1 MDPLATQNVLINGN
15 RIAYGIFGDG
25 EPVIL
30 LHGTPFSSLVWHD
43 IVPNLVQAGY
53 KVHLFDLLG
62 YGLSERPWNQS
73 VDTSPTAQ
81 VPILEGLLSFWNLNK
96 VHFVAHDFGGAIAQR
111 FGIRS
116 PERIKSLT
124 LLDTVSFDSYPSP
137 RTKKL
142 MENGLENMITASD
155 PNHRAHF
162 REWILSGVYE
172 KEKFASEGGG
182 LDTFLEYIS
191 GPIGQSSYFQHQIR
205 HYDPK
210 HTMEIADQLP
220 KLGQVPV
227 HIIWGAND
235 AWQVV
240 DWAFKL
246 HKTIPGS
253 KLDIVE
259 GAGHFSQHDK
269 PEEISRLIIGFLDK
283 N

>member
-1 MDPLATQNVLINGN
+1 MEPLATQNVLINGN
-15 RIAYGIFGDG
+15 RIAYGIFGNG
-25 EPVIL
+25 KPVIL
-30 LHGTPFSSLVWHD
+30 LHGTPFSSLVWHR
-43 IVPNLVQAGY
+43 IVPNLIQAGY
-53 KVHLFDLLG
+53 KVHIFDLLG

-73 VDTSPTAQ
+73 IDTSPTAQ
-81 VPILEGLLSFWNLNK
+81 VPILEGLLSFWDLDK
-96 VHFVAHDFGGAIAQR
+96 VHLVAHDFGGAVAQR
-111 FGIRS
+111 FGIHS

-124 LLDTVSFDSYPSP
+124 LLDTVSFDSYPSL
-137 RTKKL
+137 RTKQL
-142 MENGLENMITASD
+142 MQNGLENMITASD
-155 PNHRAHF
+155 ASHRAHF
-162 REWILSGVYE
+162 KEWILSGVYE
-172 KEKFASEGGG
+172 KEKFTSSGD

-220 KLGQVPV
+220 TLGEVPV

-240 DWAFKL
+240 DWAHKL
-246 HKTIPGS
+246 HRAIPGS

-269 PEEISRLIIGFLDK
+269 PEEISKLIIDFLDE

>member
-1 MDPLATQNVLINGN
+1 MEPLATQNTLINGN

-25 EPVIL
+25 ELVVL
-30 LHGTPFSSLVWHD
+30 LHGTPFSSLVWRD
-43 IVPNLVQAGY
+43 IVPNLVKAGY

-73 VDTSPTAQ
+73 IDTSPTAQ
-81 VPILEGLLSFWNLNK
+81 VPIFEGLLSFWNIEK
-96 VHFVAHDFGGAIAQR
+96 THIVAHDFGGAIAQR

-116 PERIKSLT
+116 PERVKSLT
-124 LLDTVSFDSYPSP
+124 LIDTVSFDSYPSP
-137 RTKKL
+137 RTKQL
-142 MENGLENMITASD
+142 MENGLEKMITASD
-155 PNHRAHF
+155 GDHRAHF

-172 KEKFASEGGG
+172 KKKFENEGT

-191 GPIGQSSYFQHQIR
+191 GPIGQGSYFQHQIR

-210 HTMEIADQLP
+210 HTMEIVDQLP
-220 KLGQVPV
+220 TLGQLPV
-227 HIIWGAND
+227 HLIWGKDD

-240 DWAFKL
+240 DWAYKL
-246 HKTIPGS
+246 NKTIPGS
-253 KLDIVE
+253 KLDIVD

-269 PEEISRLIIGFLDK
+269 PEEISGLIIDFLRQ